1 MPNLAQLPL
10 IHRTGSI
17 LFLDDAIDYLEL
29 VGMVLPT
36 AWHIELYS
44 RPSTFLA
51 RMGEE
56 PARWENDVG
65 LHLGMLERH
74 RQGLPMIPLVLDYW
88 ASHPERHALARV
100 CVVDYAMPGMD
111 GLTVLGSL
119 EDWPGA
125 RVMLTGQAEDQVAI
139 RAFNEGLID
148 QFVPKQRQ
156 QVAQVLVHTV
166 SRLLQQPHARLDAAW
181 RTALR
186 PAHLGLLRATSVDTQ
201 LETFAR
207 QHWVEHA
214 AIDEP
219 FGLLGLRSD
228 GGCDWLALEPTARL
242 ADLAELAASVGLDAE
257 QVQAIQQARRL
268 AAVELH
274 QQLRL
279 PGPVRTAEA
288 FPVGGEGL
296 LTAALFPLSEADTG
310 RRILPYRDVLA
321 AHGDRLVQ
329 DA

>member
-1 MPNLAQLPL
+1 MLTRLPL
-10 IHRTGSI
+10 FHRTGSV

-29 VGMVLPT
+29 VGMVLPPD
-36 AWHIELYS
+36 WRVELYS
-44 RPSTFLA
+44 RPSAFLA
-51 RMGEE
+51 RMSDE
-56 PARWENDVG
+56 PAHWESDVSQ
-65 LHLGMLERH
+65 HLDMLDRH

-88 ASHPERHALARV
+88 AGHPERHALARV

-125 RVMLTGQAEDQVAI
+125 RIMLTGQAEDQIAI
-139 RAFNEGLID
+139 QAFNDGLID

-156 QVAQVLVHTV
+156 QVAQVLVQAV
-166 SRLLQQPHARLDAAW
+166 SRLLQQPHARLDATW
-181 RTALR
+181 RTTLQ
-186 PAHLGLLRATSVDTQ
+186 PARLHLLRATAVDTQ
-201 LETFAR
+201 LEAFAR

-228 GGCDWLALEPTARL
+228 GNCDWLALEPTARL
-242 ADLAELAASVGLDAE
+242 AELAELAASAGLGAE
-257 QVQAIQQARRL
+257 PVRAIHQARRL

-274 QQLRL
+274 QQLGL

-288 FPVGGEGL
+288 FPVGDGL
-296 LTAALFPLSEADTG
+296 LSAALFPLSEADTG
-310 RRILPYRDVLA
+310 RRMQPYRSVLA
-321 AHGDRLVQ
+321 AHSARQVQ
-329 DA
+329 DT